1 MLSEEGINQKRER
14 GHAGLGCLR
23 ILKTIAAQG
32 GKHPPNP
39 NADRKR
45 KVLTHTQKK
54 KERETKTK
62 ILRTYIY
69 PPWHRRFTTVSHFFL
84 TFCRERCLLRTN
96 EDYCTTTTTSHS
108 KLLVPQPFDT
118 ATNIRGRR
126 QKIMRGWFLVVLS
139 EPSERE
145 RRHPRHPPAAASC
158 RLPWRS
164 LSS

>member
-1 MLSEEGINQKRER
+1 MRHKVGNIHQTRTRTGKER
-14 GHAGLGCLR
+14 CL
-23 ILKTIAAQG
+23 
-32 GKHPPNP
+32 
-39 NADRKR
+39 
-45 KVLTHTQKK
+45 HTQKK
-54 KERETKTK
+54 KGKRDKNKNSAHVHLPSVASTFHDGKSF
-62 ILRTYIY
+62 L
-69 PPWHRRFTTVSHFFL
+69 L

-96 EDYCTTTTTSHS
+96 EDYCTTATTSHS